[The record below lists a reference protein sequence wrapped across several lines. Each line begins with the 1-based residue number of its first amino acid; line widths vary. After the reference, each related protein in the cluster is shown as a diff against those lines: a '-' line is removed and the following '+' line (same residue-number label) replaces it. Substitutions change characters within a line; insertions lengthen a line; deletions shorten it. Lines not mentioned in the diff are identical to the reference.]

1 MAYNFSTLSDRDLE
15 ELVCDLLTAKL
26 EMEFQS
32 FKAGSDQGVDL
43 RYATNNEE
51 NEVVVQVK
59 HYLDSGLVKLKSIL
73 KKEEAEKVRKL
84 NPKRYIFVT
93 SLPLSHKNKSDII
106 AIFSPYITSS
116 ADVLGRNDLNRL
128 LRAHPLILQ
137 RHFKLW
143 FSDISVFQRVLHNGI
158 KGRSEFSESQIYKR
172 IKIFVPSSNHTQAVN
187 LLNQNNFILITGAPG
202 IGKTTLANFL
212 AYQLMVEDFEL
223 IYIRNVNEAET
234 LYVNNK
240 RQIFYFDDFLG
251 SITLKLRQ
259 SEDTDSAI
267 ALFVE
272 RVKADK
278 TKRLIMTCRTT
289 ILNQARQESE
299 IIKNSKIGISKH
311 EVQVDNYRNIDKA
324 RILYNHVYF
333 SNLSENLKSIFFVNQ
348 FHWKIIKHKNYNPR
362 IVEFFTDIDRLQPE
376 IDYGSE
382 VLSFLNDPSKIW
394 EKSFLKQISDEAR
407 MFLGV
412 LFSLDDSYFTEE
424 GRMKEAFLARLEY
437 EVTHSN
443 YRRGSNTFNSVVEEL
458 IGGFVNRIQR
468 MVLKRERFDYTFF
481 NPSIEDFLNDYF
493 NRNIEEYLRVLAA
506 SIHIRQFKY
515 RISVGRDS
523 QKKTIDFSNKNDYN
537 QLLTVFLAKIPELR
551 SSLSYKSLEV
561 VSVAIKLFHWRDIKN
576 LVLDLMNELNISAL
590 SWSER
595 DELIAVLDYIAEN
608 KLQSEF
614 SFSFQNT
621 LLQVSANMTYY
632 YEMESFSK
640 LLAKHDIYKDIVSR
654 SMENDNEFGAKIQTA
669 YEQSWSRCFGHF
681 ISLTHNLENLFTIEE
696 LRAAIE
702 ARKSEAKEL
711 TRQMLFKV
719 SSAIDNLAF
728 DLEAQ
733 LSKNLATLQENES
746 QISSI
751 QHDDEGENESLQV
764 NRLFNA
770 ESKEEWADGPF

>member
-1 MAYNFSTLSDRDLE
+1 MGYNFSTLSDRDLE
-15 ELVCDLLTAKL
+15 ELVCDLLTVKFG
-26 EMEFQS
+26 MDFQS
-32 FKAGSDQGVDL
+32 FKAGSDQGIDL

-84 NPKRYIFVT
+84 NPKRYVFVT
-93 SLPLSHKNKSDII
+93 SLPLSPKNKSDII
-106 AIFSPYITSS
+106 AIFSPYISSS
-116 ADVLGRNDLNRL
+116 ADVLGRNDLNKL
-128 LRAHPLILQ
+128 LRANPPILQ

-143 FSDISVFQRVLHNGI
+143 FSDIAVFQRVLHNGI
-158 KGRSEFSESQIYKR
+158 KGRSEFSEGQIYKR

-212 AYQLMVEDFEL
+212 TYQFMAEGFEL

-272 RVKADK
+272 RVKADR

-289 ILNQARQESE
+289 ILNQAKQESE

-333 SNLSENLKSIFFVNQ
+333 SNLSDSLKSIFFINQ
-348 FHWKIIKHKNYNPR
+348 FHWKVIKHKNYNPR
-362 IVEFFTDIDRLQPE
+362 IVEFFTDVDRLQPE

-382 VLSFLNDPSKIW
+382 VIGFLNDPSKIW

-412 LFSLDDSYFTEE
+412 LFSLKDSYFAEE
-424 GRMKEAFLARLEY
+424 GRMKEAFLARLDY
-437 EVTHSN
+437 EATHSN

-458 IGGFVNRIQR
+458 VGGFVNRSQR
-468 MVLKRERFDYTFF
+468 MVSKFERFDYTFF

-493 NRNIEEYLRVLAA
+493 NKNIEEYLRILGA
-506 SIHIRQFKY
+506 SIHIRQFKS
-515 RISVGRDS
+515 RISVGPDS
-523 QKKTIDFSNKNDYN
+523 QKKTIDFSDKNDYN
-537 QLLTVFLAKIPELR
+537 HLLTVFLAKIPELR
-551 SSLSYKSLEV
+551 SSLTYKSLEV
-561 VSVAIKLFHWRDIKN
+561 VSVAIKLFHWRDVKN
-576 LVLDLMNELNISAL
+576 LVIDLMNELDIRAL
-590 SWSER
+590 SWGER

-608 KLQSEF
+608 KIQLEF
-614 SFSFQNT
+614 SFSFQDI
-621 LLQVSANMTYY
+621 LLRISADMTYY

-640 LLAKHDIYKDIVSR
+640 LLAKHDLYKDIVSR
-654 SMENDNEFGAKIQTA
+654 SMEVDNEFGTKIQTE
-669 YEQSWSRCFGHF
+669 YDKSWSRCYGHF
-681 ISLTHNLENLFTIEE
+681 ISLTHNLGKLLTIEE
-696 LRAAIE
+696 LKAAIDI
-702 ARKSEAKEL
+702 RKSEAKEL
-711 TRQMLFKV
+711 TRQMLFNI
-719 SSAIDNLAF
+719 SPTIDNLNF
-728 DLEAQ
+728 DLQAQ
-733 LSKNLATLQENES
+733 LSKNLATLQENEG
-746 QISSI
+746 QIANIQYDDYRDAESI
-751 QHDDEGENESLQV
+751 EI
-764 NRLFNA
+764 NRLFNT
-770 ESKEEWADGPF
+770 ESYKEWTDDPF